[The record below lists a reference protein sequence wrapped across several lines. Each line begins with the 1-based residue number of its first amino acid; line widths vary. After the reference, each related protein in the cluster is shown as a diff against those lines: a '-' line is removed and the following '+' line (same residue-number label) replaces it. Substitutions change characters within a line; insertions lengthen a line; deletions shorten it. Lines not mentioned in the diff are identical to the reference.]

1 MEKYRKISFIIVVIS
16 LVLLIGYA
24 FHDLHQRN
32 LKYKFF
38 IIHRDRTYKTEK
50 IDSISN
56 GTIYFKDRQTERVS
70 ITGEYIIR
78 EVNR

>member
-1 MEKYRKISFIIVVIS
+1 MEKYRKITVIFA
-16 LVLLIGYA
+16 VICLILTLGYG
-24 FHDLHQRN
+24 FYDLHQRN

-38 IIHRDRTYKTEK
+38 IIHRDRVYKTEK

-56 GTIYFKDRQTERVS
+56 GTIYFKDRDRENVS
-70 ITGEYIIR
+70 ITGEYVIR